1 MIIKHQIILEI
12 ENSISCFNKC
22 CALCIVKCCLS
33 SEGILQH
40 ASQLH
45 LRYST
50 ICLRN
55 HKDIFFADVEF
66 TWISFFPLFS
76 WFFVPFRVAIWKYIH
91 MGSSLKLNLNMG
103 LFSYTFLFEAV
114 FRFFGI
120 LVLVTLPSYIG
131 PKSARKWISSINKL
145 KSDWKWNQRSW
156 VSIL

>member
-1 MIIKHQIILEI
+1 MLHWSRPTFFVWKLWDIRSSKRAANMNCCFFFGWEQRVTFANFLHLFIQGPPLTHSALHWSIMIIEHQIILEI
-12 ENSISCFNKC
+12 EYSILCFNKC

-55 HKDIFFADVEF
+55 HKDNLFADVKF

-76 WFFVPFRVAIWKYIH
+76 WFFCDF
-91 MGSSLKLNLNMG
+91 
-103 LFSYTFLFEAV
+103 
-114 FRFFGI
+114 
-120 LVLVTLPSYIG
+120 
-131 PKSARKWISSINKL
+131 
-145 KSDWKWNQRSW
+145 
-156 VSIL
+156 